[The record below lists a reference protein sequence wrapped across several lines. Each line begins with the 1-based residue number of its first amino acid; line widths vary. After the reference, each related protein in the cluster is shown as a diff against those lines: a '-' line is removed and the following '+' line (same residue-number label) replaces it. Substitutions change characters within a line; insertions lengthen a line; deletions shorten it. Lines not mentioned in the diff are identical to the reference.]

1 MPRMHK
7 AVWHLLNHIEFLAR
21 PHAHKDLN
29 IALDRLVKIEKR
41 RAANMERASLSLLRL
56 VALVQ
61 SNDFLE
67 AKPNRLTSIQPHFQG
82 ESTNFPI
89 VPTSTSPLH
98 PSLKPGPSNERNS
111 GLCSEYSEVEDQEV
125 IGTAAVDFFSN

>member
-1 MPRMHK
+1 MPLMHK
-7 AVWHLLNHIEFLAR
+7 AVWHLLNHISFLAR

-41 RAANMERASLSLLRL
+41 RAANINMERASLSLLRL

-82 ESTNFPI
+82 ESKNFPI
-89 VPTSTSPLH
+89 VLSPLLL
-98 PSLKPGPSNERNS
+98 PLYTLP
-111 GLCSEYSEVEDQEV
+111 
-125 IGTAAVDFFSN
+125 

>member
-1 MPRMHK
+1 MPLMHK
-7 AVWHLLNHIEFLAR
+7 AVWHLLTPISFLAR

-82 ESTNFPI
+82 ESKNFPI
-89 VPTSTSPLH
+89 VLSPLLL
-98 PSLKPGPSNERNS
+98 PLYTLP
-111 GLCSEYSEVEDQEV
+111 
-125 IGTAAVDFFSN
+125 

>member
-1 MPRMHK
+1 MPLMHK

-41 RAANMERASLSLLRL
+41 RAAYMERASLSLLRL

-61 SNDFLE
+61 SNDFLG

-82 ESTNFPI
+82 
-89 VPTSTSPLH
+89 
-98 PSLKPGPSNERNS
+98 
-111 GLCSEYSEVEDQEV
+111 
-125 IGTAAVDFFSN
+125 

>member
-1 MPRMHK
+1 MPLMHK
-7 AVWHLLNHIEFLAR
+7 AVWHLLNHISFLAR

-41 RAANMERASLSLLRL
+41 RAANMALYETLLRL

-67 AKPNRLTSIQPHFQG
+67 ALQDLTSIQPHFQG
-82 ESTNFPI
+82 
-89 VPTSTSPLH
+89 
-98 PSLKPGPSNERNS
+98 
-111 GLCSEYSEVEDQEV
+111 
-125 IGTAAVDFFSN
+125 